1 MQETIEQ
8 LFKENIEQF
17 KEQFKEQL
25 NEQFEEVY
33 SDFTSKYLPYVGQD
47 VGYNAFDI
55 AIEIVRSLLD
65 GKNEYKWLL
74 EKCNIQDDIINNILG
89 KMSERE
95 LEKLY
100 ARKLTILTNERDYYK
115 NLAEHLE
122 ERLDHY
128 E

>member
-1 MQETIEQ
+1 MQKTIEE
-8 LFKENIEQF
+8 LFKKNIEQF

-33 SDFTSKYLPYVGQD
+33 GDFTAKYLPYVEQD
-47 VGYNAFDI
+47 VGYNAFDS

-74 EKCNIQDDIINNILG
+74 EKYDIHDTINNILG

-115 NLAEHLE
+115 NLTGHLE
-122 ERLDHY
+122 EGLGHH

>member
-1 MQETIEQ
+1 MQNTIEE
-8 LFKENIEQF
+8 LFKKNIEQF

-33 SDFTSKYLPYVGQD
+33 GDFTAKYLPYVEQD
-47 VGYNAFDI
+47 VGYNVFDI
-55 AIEIVRSLLD
+55 AIEIVCSLLD

-74 EKCNIQDDIINNILG
+74 EKYDIHDDIINNILG

-115 NLAEHLE
+115 NLAEHLGKGLGHHE
-122 ERLDHY
+122 
-128 E
+128 

>member
-1 MQETIEQ
+1 MQKTIEE
-8 LFKENIEQF
+8 LFKKNIEQF

-33 SDFTSKYLPYVGQD
+33 GDFTAKYLPYVEQD

-55 AIEIVRSLLD
+55 AIEIVRSLLN
-65 GKNEYKWLL
+65 GENEYKWLL
-74 EKCNIQDDIINNILG
+74 EKYDIQDDIINNVLG

-100 ARKLTILTNERDYYK
+100 ARKLTTLTNERDYYK
-115 NLAEHLE
+115 NLAGHLE
-122 ERLDHY
+122 EGLGHR

>member
-1 MQETIEQ
+1 ME
-8 LFKENIEQF
+8 
-17 KEQFKEQL
+17 
-25 NEQFEEVY
+25 
-33 SDFTSKYLPYVGQD
+33 QD
-47 VGYNAFDI
+47 VGYNAFDS

-74 EKCNIQDDIINNILG
+74 EKYDIQDDIINNVLG
-89 KMSERE
+89 KMPERE

-115 NLAEHLE
+115 NLTGHLE
-122 ERLDHY
+122 EGLGHR